1 MCVGVCVTFL
11 FYPISMIPSRK
22 LYLTLKKKKNVDTI
36 MALNSLSKH
45 QQVSTN
51 IINKQK
57 VIILHFIVFSVNKHE
72 FKILHIVV
80 GNLNFDYCTVLEL

>member
-1 MCVGVCVTFL
+1 
-11 FYPISMIPSRK
+11 
-22 LYLTLKKKKNVDTI
+22 

-80 GNLNFDYCTVLEL
+80 GNLNFDYCTVQQWNYKKIYLVHDTN

>member
-1 MCVGVCVTFL
+1 
-11 FYPISMIPSRK
+11 MIPSRK
-22 LYLTLKKKKNVDTI
+22 LYLTLKKKRIVDTI

-72 FKILHIVV
+72 FK
-80 GNLNFDYCTVLEL
+80 NPKYCCWKLEF